1 MKVEFKEFNSI
12 IGKINGIYHEAALKM
27 GMSDSERDILYVLCD
42 KGSGCNQSV
51 LYKETGMTRSTVNS
65 AIRKLENKGIL
76 YLTAGTGRNTC
87 GAWEIIQRGRDCG
100 EMKNSQ
106 MSEDDS
112 PLKILA
118 VASKPL
124 AFPPFP
130 LERIEELTKIMG
142 GCGDVGGYYH
152 EQRK

>member
-87 GAWEIIQRGRDCG
+87 VVLTDKG
-100 EMKNSQ
+100 EKHIAETVGKLIKIENSIYLGWT
-106 MSEDDS
+106 
-112 PLKILA
+112 PA
-118 VASKPL
+118 
-124 AFPPFP
+124 
-130 LERIEELTKIMG
+130 ERQFFLRLNQKFADELNDGVQKL
-142 GCGDVGGYYH
+142 
-152 EQRK
+152 